1 MSAPQN
7 LDSRVLQAHPL
18 PRIGAGTDK
27 DTRGRVLLIAGSAS
41 SPGAAL
47 LAGEAALRGGAGK
60 VVLATARSIA
70 LALGAAAPEFGLISL
85 AQTAD
90 GEPDAN
96 DRGVDGGAEH
106 CDALLLGPGLMNK
119 ENTRQLALRI
129 LKTAPVPLV
138 LDAAAI
144 TALHDHFDSVRA
156 GNQARILTP
165 HAGEMASLMGVSKD
179 EVERSPQA
187 MALTGARALDSI
199 LVLKGAVTYIA
210 TPGGNLWKNTGGASG
225 LATAGS
231 GDTLAGLIAALLA
244 RGAAPLHACLWGV
257 FIHAQAGA
265 RLSQEVGR
273 LGFLARELPRQ
284 FPPLLQQYDA
294 Q

>member
-1 MSAPQN
+1 MSVPQD

-18 PRIGAGTDK
+18 PRIGVGTDK
-27 DTRGRVLLIAGSAS
+27 DARGRVFMIAGSAS

-70 LALGAAAPEFGLISL
+70 LALGAAAPEFGFISL

-96 DRGVDGGAEH
+96 DRAVDGGAEH

-119 ENTRQLALRI
+119 ENTRKLALRI
-129 LKTAPVPLV
+129 LKTAPAPLV

-144 TALHDHFDSVRA
+144 TALHDDFDSVRA
-156 GNQARILTP
+156 GKQARILTP
-165 HAGEMASLMGVSKD
+165 HAGEMASLMRVAKD

-187 MALTGARALDSI
+187 MALTGAQALDSI

-210 TPGGNLWKNTGGASG
+210 TPGGDLWRNTGGASG

-244 RGAAPLHACLWGV
+244 RGAAPLRACLWGSLYTRRR
-257 FIHAQAGA
+257 G
-265 RLSQEVGR
+265 L
-273 LGFLARELPRQ
+273 
-284 FPPLLQQYDA
+284 D
-294 Q
+294 